1 MIVWVWLEVKYAFII
16 YGQKNDWFPF
26 ILAMASD
33 RERDCFL
40 LENEYTSYEV
50 FINYQRQR
58 SVQTSAFG
66 GKQRKTLLEDELAFG
81 KCHCFMQVA

>member
-1 MIVWVWLEVKYAFII
+1 
-16 YGQKNDWFPF
+16 
-26 ILAMASD
+26 MASD
-33 RERDCFL
+33 RECDCFL
-40 LENEYTSYEV
+40 LENEYTSDEV

-81 KCHCFMQVA
+81 KCHSFMQVA

>member
-1 MIVWVWLEVKYAFII
+1 MHLFII
-16 YGQKNDWFPF
+16 YGQNDWGPF

-33 RERDCFL
+33 RECDCFL
-40 LENEYTSYEV
+40 LENEYTSDEV

-58 SVQTSAFG
+58 SVQISAFG

-81 KCHCFMQVA
+81 KCHSFMQVA